1 MCLLESK
8 CTSPIQSSAKQ
19 ERNQARTKPNKN
31 ETETRTKRKQERNG
45 NKNETKRERNQT
57 TKQAVWVRGYWGG
70 KLPQIGHL
78 QHPNY
83 FPTGNRPQPKTD
95 FHHTFLR
102 FDSHTECNES
112 LLSPQNQQG
121 NNSVTF
127 FICFMLLS
135 QNISVSD

>member
-1 MCLLESK
+1 MPVRIKMYFSYSILCQ
-8 CTSPIQSSAKQ
+8 T
-19 ERNQARTKPNKN
+19 RTKPSKNEPNKN
-31 ETETRTKRKQERNG
+31 ETETRTKP
-45 NKNETKRERNQT
+45 NENET
-57 TKQAVWVRGYWGG
+57 TKQAVWVRGYWGGG

-83 FPTGNRPQPKTD
+83 FPTGNRLQPKTD